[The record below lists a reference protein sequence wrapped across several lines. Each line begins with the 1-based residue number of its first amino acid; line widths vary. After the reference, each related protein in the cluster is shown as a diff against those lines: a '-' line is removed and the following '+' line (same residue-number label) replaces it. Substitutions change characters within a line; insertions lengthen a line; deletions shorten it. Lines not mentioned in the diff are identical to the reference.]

1 MFRVLFARLLPGVL
15 RHRDFRLLWLAQ
27 SISTFGDALTTLTLV
42 LLINRLT
49 GSTAAIAT
57 LTILIAVPGV
67 VLGMFAG
74 VFVDRYDRRRIM
86 LVSDLTRA
94 AFILGFVLVH
104 TREHLWLLYG
114 LALVQASVGAFF
126 MPAREAL
133 VQVVVPEAERLPAH
147 ALTDTSFTL
156 AELAGTALAG
166 VLVGVTGTF
175 FLSFVIDAAT
185 FCASFALVRL
195 VRAHA
200 LPLPSSHSNPWHE
213 LLKGWKVIG
222 SSRLLIA
229 ILLTGGLMFLG
240 GAALQVLLIPFSLNV
255 LHVPVVWSGI
265 LGAGS
270 VVGTVLGG
278 AALTRWGARLSPTHL
293 MIGGL
298 FAFAVTI
305 ALMGLAPNAWVLA
318 LINLGF
324 GVILVVLQSSFA
336 TLIQNTVSNDLMGR
350 VGSIFTVV
358 MLTANIFSLLI
369 AGVLGTV
376 MGIRQVFFLLAA
388 LMAFSGLVATLM
400 MGTQTGTKNKQA

>member
-1 MFRVLFARLLPGVL
+1 VFRLLFTRLAPGVL
-15 RHRDFRLLWLAQ
+15 QYRDFRLLWLAQ

-49 GSTAAIAT
+49 GSTADIAT

-67 VLGMFAG
+67 VLGLFAG
-74 VFVDRYDRRRIM
+74 VVVDRYDRRQIM
-86 LVSDLTRA
+86 LMSDLMRA
-94 AFILGFVLVH
+94 AFILGFMLVH

-126 MPAREAL
+126 TPARGAL
-133 VQVVVPEAERLPAH
+133 VQVVLPDAERLQAH
-147 ALTDTSFTL
+147 ALTETSFTL

-166 VLVGVTGTF
+166 VLVGATGTF

-185 FCASFALVRL
+185 FCTSFALVRL
-195 VRAHA
+195 VRTHA
-200 LPLPSSHSNPWHE
+200 LPPPSSQPNPWRE
-213 LLKGWKVIG
+213 LMKGLKVIG

-240 GAALQVLLIPFSLNV
+240 GAAIQVLLIPFSLNV
-255 LHVPVVWSGI
+255 LHVPVVWSGV

-278 AALTRWGARLSPTHL
+278 VALTRWAGRLKPTHL
-293 MIGGL
+293 LIGGL
-298 FAFAVTI
+298 FSFAALI
-305 ALMGLAPNAWVLA
+305 AAMGLTPNAWVLA
-318 LINLGF
+318 LIILGF
-324 GVILVVLQSSFA
+324 GVTLVVLQSSFS

-358 MLTANIFSLLI
+358 MQTSNILSLLI
-369 AGVLGTV
+369 AGILGTV
-376 MGIRQVFFLLAA
+376 IGIRQVFFLLAA
-388 LMAFSGLVATLM
+388 LMALSGFVAILM
-400 MGTQTGTKNKQA
+400 MGTPTGQKNDQP